1 LARFNQVN
9 QGKIM
14 QVNQG
19 TKQKIQLVEL
29 ALSDYLFEMKA
40 DYDPLIDAHVA
51 IVSVMRD
58 LEIPFLE
65 LEFNQ
70 VNQGRKAVLSK

>member
-1 LARFNQVN
+1 
-9 QGKIM
+9 M
-14 QVNQG
+14 QVNQA

-29 ALSDYLFEMKA
+29 ALSDYLFEMKS

-58 LEIPFLE
+58 LKIPFIE

-70 VNQGRKAVLSK
+70 VNQGAFDAMHQAHEFSSNSK

>member
-1 LARFNQVN
+1 
-9 QGKIM
+9 M
-14 QVNQG
+14 QVNLS

-40 DYDPLIDAHVA
+40 DYDPLTDAHVA

-58 LEIPFLE
+58 LEIPFIE

-70 VNQGRKAVLSK
+70 VNQGTVLFK